1 MTTIIVRYIV
11 GRPPAARPADTYAT
25 PAPGIRSRP
34 YSWTPSQRV
43 IARSRAKIAS
53 IFAAGLPADVT
64 EMLVSAR
71 MWLTS
76 EELSILRR
84 TSSTASRPPVR
95 LIPRPGRPAT
105 VVAR

>member
-1 MTTIIVRYIV
+1 MKTIIVQHV
-11 GRPPAARPADTYAT
+11 VSRPPAAAVVDAYAT
-25 PAPGIRSRP
+25 PAAGIQSRQ
-34 YSWTPSQRV
+34 YSWSQSQRV

-71 MWLTS
+71 MWLAS

-84 TSSTASRPPVR
+84 HGSAAGRPPVR